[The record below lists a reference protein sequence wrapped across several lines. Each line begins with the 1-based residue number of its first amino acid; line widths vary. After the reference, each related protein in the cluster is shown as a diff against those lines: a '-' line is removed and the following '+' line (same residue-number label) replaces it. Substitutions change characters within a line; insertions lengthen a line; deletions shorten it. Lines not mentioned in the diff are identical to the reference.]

1 MLVTTELWDCRL
13 VRYGLLADDGTEP
26 NHVVGSKAHQHRRN
40 YEGKMSRRI
49 DLAVP
54 YEEKDEAKQY
64 EVEWD
69 EENRVWWTTEEHM
82 CEELERWLPYFPSS
96 KEVVESLS
104 PLHST
109 QAEREHVQLLSQ
121 NCEFKEWMLLM
132 LPDGLWGA
140 FWRDDLETCRASYV
154 IDGDYAKGCRYVS
167 ASPTETIT
175 YMRDNRLYLGALRDG
190 LETTDVELPICYGS
204 LTIGGRTIDI
214 ELPWLCAHL
223 MEHMSEHT
231 PVPPKDSDIACEIFR
246 FLDSNTTS
254 QFKFPLIEQL
264 AKAEEIS
271 QKLRVPLP
279 KGAHENRMACQEF
292 IDTHSADLTMYK
304 AIRRH
309 LDVAS
314 RPVTKRINNYVRWL
328 FARTMLSQ
336 GIPWESIA
344 EQLAVKTKATIE
356 KYAAQADEA
365 ERETPELLTAPFY
378 QELVKVGLAGNSVD
392 LAVSRMVDAEAWDEF
407 SHERQVRR
415 KLKATLRQPA

>member
-1 MLVTTELWDCRL
+1 M
-13 VRYGLLADDGTEP
+13 
-26 NHVVGSKAHQHRRN
+26 
-40 YEGKMSRRI
+40 MSRRI

-69 EENRVWWTTEEHM
+69 EESRIWWTTEEHM
-82 CEELERWLPYFPSS
+82 CEGLERWLPYSPTPE
-96 KEVVESLS
+96 EVVESLP

-132 LPDGLWGA
+132 LPNGLWGA
-140 FWRDDLETCRASYV
+140 FWRDDLNTCCASFV
-154 IDGDYAKGCRYVS
+154 AEGDYAKGCRYVS
-167 ASPTETIT
+167 TSPSDAIAH
-175 YMRDNRLYLGALRDG
+175 MRDNRLYSGPLHDEP
-190 LETTDVELPICYGS
+190 ETTDVDQPICYGS

-223 MEHMSEHT
+223 MEHISQHT
-231 PVPPKDSDIACEIFR
+231 PIPSKNSDLACEIFR
-246 FLDSNTTS
+246 FLDSNTLS
-254 QFKFPLIEQL
+254 QFKFPMIEQL

-279 KGAHENRMACQEF
+279 KGARENRMACQQF
-292 IDTHSADLTMYK
+292 IDTHSADFTMYR
-304 AIRRH
+304 AIRRD
-309 LDVAS
+309 LDVDA

-328 FARTMLSQ
+328 IARTMLSQ
-336 GIPWESIA
+336 SIPWESIA
-344 EQLAVKTKATIE
+344 EQLGVKTKATIE

-365 ERETPELLTAPFY
+365 ERKTPELLTAPFY
-378 QELVKVGLAGNSVD
+378 QELVKVGLAGNSVE
-392 LAVSRMVDAEAWDEF
+392 LTVSGMVDAEAWEEF

-415 KLKATLRQPA
+415 KLKEQRSDNQLI